1 MLKNFMALQLIRFIP
16 PFTNSGHFGICQVVI
31 KRFSFPPYISRF
43 SYYKKQPSVAKNFK
57 VRIYGSK
64 TTNTDEAGH
73 LPIAF
78 ILPNSLSFLQKI
90 HPKKCK
96 KHTVFSGELN
106 HLFCKV
112 ISLTN
117 AFQCKYLSTKKSR
130 I

>member
-1 MLKNFMALQLIRFIP
+1 MLKKFMALQLIRFIP
-16 PFTNSGHFGICQVVI
+16 PFTNGGHFGICQVVI

-78 ILPNSLSFLQKI
+78 IFLILSHFLRRYTLKNV
-90 HPKKCK
+90 KKTQSSEK
-96 KHTVFSGELN
+96 N
-106 HLFCKV
+106 
-112 ISLTN
+112 
-117 AFQCKYLSTKKSR
+117 
-130 I
+130 